1 MLRGFEDNDSRA
13 NYLIDLYEID
23 NGEKAM
29 TTKEKRQIK
38 KIKVKIK
45 ILIIGVFIISILI
58 GKTTYDIA
66 SLKIDK
72 VKESQKIDADV
83 LVKKMLEK
91 NKEKEIKQ
99 WN

>member
-29 TTKEKRQIK
+29 TRIEKGQIK
-38 KIKVKIK
+38 KRKEKIK
-45 ILIIGVFIISILI
+45 IFIIGVSIISILI
-58 GKTTYDIA
+58 GKTTYDVV
-66 SLKIDK
+66 SLEIEK

-91 NKEKEIKQ
+91 NKEKEIK
-99 WN
+99 

>member
-1 MLRGFEDNDSRA
+1 MLRDFEDNDSRA

-29 TTKEKRQIK
+29 TRIEKGQIK
-38 KIKVKIK
+38 KRKEKIK
-45 ILIIGVFIISILI
+45 IFIIGVSIISILI
-58 GKTTYDIA
+58 GKTTYDVV
-66 SLKIDK
+66 SLEIEK

-91 NKEKEIKQ
+91 NKEKEIK
-99 WN
+99 

>member
-1 MLRGFEDNDSRA
+1 MLRGFENNDSRA

-29 TTKEKRQIK
+29 TRKERGQIK
-38 KIKVKIK
+38 KRKEKIK
-45 ILIIGVFIISILI
+45 ILMIGVSIISILI

>member
-1 MLRGFEDNDSRA
+1 MLRGFENNDSRA

-29 TTKEKRQIK
+29 TRIEKGQIK
-38 KIKVKIK
+38 KRKEKIK
-45 ILIIGVFIISILI
+45 IFIIGVSIISILI
-58 GKTTYDIA
+58 GKTTYDVV
-66 SLKIDK
+66 SLEIEK

-91 NKEKEIKQ
+91 NKEKEIK
-99 WN
+99 

>member
-1 MLRGFEDNDSRA
+1 MLRGFENNDSRA

-29 TTKEKRQIK
+29 TRIEKGQIK
-38 KIKVKIK
+38 KRKEKIK
-45 ILIIGVFIISILI
+45 ILIIGVSIISILI

-91 NKEKEIKQ
+91 NKEKEIK
-99 WN
+99 